1 MTACLYRIY
10 RAIIIPFYGRF
21 REINESNISKVDIN
35 KIDIN
40 NINEIDI

>member
-1 MTACLYRIY
+1 MACLYRIY
-10 RAIIIPFYGRF
+10 RAIIIPFYGD
-21 REINESNISKVDIN
+21 INEGNINKADIN